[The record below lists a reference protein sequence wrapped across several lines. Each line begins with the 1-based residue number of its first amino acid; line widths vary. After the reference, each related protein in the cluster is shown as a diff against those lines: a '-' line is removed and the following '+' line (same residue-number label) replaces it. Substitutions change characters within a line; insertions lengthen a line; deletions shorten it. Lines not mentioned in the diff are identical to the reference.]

1 MPSDRDKLLRIMN
14 SLEHDYRSG
23 RISPEKYSYFRSK
36 YEDKL
41 NSIDAK
47 EATQRIRSMQ
57 GKSNQTT
64 QIKRSRKSTK
74 NEKEEKQDLVQKYI
88 IDPKNGDA
96 KYNKKEKKQMSSGTF
111 KLVLLLVLVVA
122 FTVGVG
128 YGVFNLDFN
137 SVSETSAVAIVQDT
151 AFPDITENIN
161 NTTKTVTASS
171 NEDYSTNDS
180 DVETTEDSST
190 SDYSYDSSSSSD
202 YSDSSSSDSDYS
214 GGESSSGSSSSGD
227 SGSGYGGENGG

>member
-64 QIKRSRKSTK
+64 QINRRKSSNK
-74 NEKEEKQDLVQKYI
+74 NKKEEEQDLVQKYI
-88 IDPKNGDA
+88 INPKIVSQKMETKNKIMDDDVTINEIY
-96 KYNKKEKKQMSSGTF
+96 YNE
-111 KLVLLLVLVVA
+111 
-122 FTVGVG
+122 
-128 YGVFNLDFN
+128 
-137 SVSETSAVAIVQDT
+137 
-151 AFPDITENIN
+151 TENWNQNRKWKI
-161 NTTKTVTASS
+161 
-171 NEDYSTNDS
+171 E
-180 DVETTEDSST
+180 
-190 SDYSYDSSSSSD
+190 
-202 YSDSSSSDSDYS
+202 
-214 GGESSSGSSSSGD
+214 
-227 SGSGYGGENGG
+227 ENFCKMLVYIL